1 MSFAIVSLII
11 LVVIA
16 LIAIPILIRVFG
28 EAAGRNPNRP
38 GGEGSD
44 CHHFGRSISRS
55 ASSRQRRVAN
65 LAMNTL
71 PLSSATRT
79 RVFVGAVFM
88 GCQFIAA
95 AQGAASNASAA
106 QLPRR

>member
-1 MSFAIVSLII
+1 VGIAVISLII

-44 CHHFGRSISRS
+44 QGGEEDRNERSGQGRE
-55 ASSRQRRVAN
+55 
-65 LAMNTL
+65 
-71 PLSSATRT
+71 
-79 RVFVGAVFM
+79 
-88 GCQFIAA
+88 
-95 AQGAASNASAA
+95 
-106 QLPRR
+106 